1 MTDFEV
7 KVYSQYGIPQFIEYF
22 KDKFEDIATCEAYNE
37 YLKFWKGDHVSKVA
51 FSKYVSKFAGY
62 KIINKTICNKK
73 YRLFVKSR

>member
-7 KVYSQYGIPQFIEYF
+7 KIYSQYGIPQFIEYF
-22 KDKFEDIATCEAYNE
+22 KDKFEGIATCEAYNE

-51 FSKYVSKFAGY
+51 FSKYISKFAGY

-73 YRLFVKSR
+73 YRLFAKSR